1 MRHDIRLGIVAV
13 AVSILSAGCIATQEW
28 TQEVIGKQQVEVD
41 QHFVKVETGIREQG
55 ERLDRVEIRV
65 AQLDTGLTETRD
77 VLRTALPRAASVL
90 PPRTVPPPAP
100 AAPAGRRT
108 LIGVVHVPF
117 AFDRADLD
125 TTAEAALGA
134 IVKELR
140 DHPQMTLDLEGTTD
154 PVGALDYNLRLSQRR
169 VETVRRWL
177 VDRGI
182 DRTRIVSSA
191 GRGPLVDASVKNTS
205 KRRVVVKLM
214 RTGGD

>member
-1 MRHDIRLGIVAV
+1 MRHDIRLGIVAA

-41 QHFVKVETGIREQG
+41 QHFVKVETGIREHG

-77 VLRTALPRAASVL
+77 VLRTALPRASSAL
-90 PPRTVPPPAP
+90 PPRTVPPPA
-100 AAPAGRRT
+100 APPSRRT

-125 TTAEAALGA
+125 PTGEAALGA

-140 DHPQMTLDLEGTTD
+140 DNPQMTLDLEGTTD

>member
-1 MRHDIRLGIVAV
+1 MRQDVRLGIVAV

-77 VLRTALPRAASVL
+77 VLRTALPRAASAL

-100 AAPAGRRT
+100 AVPAGRRT

-140 DHPQMTLDLEGTTD
+140 DNPQMTLDLEGTTD
-154 PVGALDYNLRLSQRR
+154 PVGGLDYNLRLSQRR

-177 VDRGI
+177 VDKGI
-182 DRTRIVSSA
+182 DRTRIVSSS

-214 RTGGD
+214 RSGD

>member
-1 MRHDIRLGIVAV
+1 MRHDIRLGIVAA

-77 VLRTALPRAASVL
+77 VLRTTLPRASSAL
-90 PPRTVPPPAP
+90 PPRTVPPPA
-100 AAPAGRRT
+100 APPSRRT

-125 TTAEAALGA
+125 PTGEAALGA

-140 DHPQMTLDLEGTTD
+140 DNPQMTLDLEGTTD